1 MMRRALAR
9 PREEGPVEA
18 TDELA
23 TRIEAIAAAIPGIER
38 HAVPEGTRYLLGGVE
53 FAAISRGLAS
63 FRLRQDVAVAALKT
77 PGVAASD
84 RGPGWV
90 ELVARH
96 LDQFTLDRATS
107 WFAAAARFAAEAE
120 PGRRLH

>member
-1 MMRRALAR
+1 
-9 PREEGPVEA
+9 VEV

-53 FAAISRGLAS
+53 FAAISSGLAS

-77 PGVAASD
+77 PGVAASG

-107 WFAAAARFAAEAE
+107 WFGAAARFAAEAE
-120 PGRRLH
+120 PGRRLQ